1 MNFGNFPY
9 FLEIKSIE
17 NDLKSPHS
25 AGPQSARG
33 TVTDGLVVASRWQ
46 GVAGELAETTG
57 RAPGNKS
64 GGGAHRGGGA
74 MMGRRGG
81 SVEGGSTVTPASSE
95 SCRGGRER

>member
-1 MNFGNFPY
+1 
-9 FLEIKSIE
+9 LK

-25 AGPQSARG
+25 AGPKSAHG
-33 TVTDGLVVASRWQ
+33 MVTDGPVVASRWQ

-74 MMGRRGG
+74 MTGQRGG
-81 SVEGGSTVTPASSE
+81 SVEGGSTVTPASSG